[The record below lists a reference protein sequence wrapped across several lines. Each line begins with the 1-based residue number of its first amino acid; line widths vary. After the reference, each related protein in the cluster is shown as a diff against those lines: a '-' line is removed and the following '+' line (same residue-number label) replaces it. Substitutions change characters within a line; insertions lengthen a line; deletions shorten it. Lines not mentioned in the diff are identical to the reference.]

1 MLHRRSFVSLAAAS
15 ALARPALAQSARAK
29 TLRIV
34 PQAGLSALDPIWTGA
49 AVTQAHGYCVF
60 DTLYA
65 LDAHFVPMP
74 QMAAGH
80 SVSDDGLTWTITLR
94 DGLAFHDG
102 TPVRAADCVAS
113 LKRWAARDSFGQALA
128 AHVDAWRSVDDKT
141 FAIRLRQPF
150 PMMLYALG
158 KPATSVPFIMP
169 ERLAAIDPAKQ
180 ITEMVGSG
188 PYRFVAD
195 EFVAGSR
202 AVYAKFAGYVPRPE
216 APERTSGG
224 KVAHFERV
232 AWTAMPDSATALAA
246 LQAGEIDWWEQVLA
260 DALPLLKRER
270 GIRIADGDPSGY
282 IGILRFN
289 ASQPPF
295 DNVKLRAAI
304 LRAVNQA
311 DYMGAITDND
321 PSAYTLCH
329 SFIACGTPYGRPP
342 GNDRM
347 SDTPDLTAVRRAI
360 DASGY
365 RGEKIVILNP
375 TDYPTIRPM
384 GQITYD
390 TLAKLGLNV
399 DLVETDWGTLVQR
412 RASRETVERGGWSI
426 FHTWVQVVGSTAP
439 PAINYI
445 RGLGASGFA
454 GWYRSPPVEDLT
466 ARWLAATTE
475 ADRLGAA
482 AELQT
487 VLADEAPVVPLGVFR
502 IRTAYRS
509 DLAGIVGGSGPF
521 PWGVHR
527 G

>member
-1 MLHRRSFVSLAAAS
+1 MLHRRSFVTLAAAS
-15 ALARPALAQSARAK
+15 ALARPALARSSRAT
-29 TLRIV
+29 TLRVV
-34 PQAGLSALDPIWTGA
+34 PQAGLSSLDPIWTGA
-49 AVTQAHGYCVF
+49 AVTQGHGYCVF

-65 LDAHFVPMP
+65 LDANFAATP

-80 SVSDDGLTWTITLR
+80 RVSDDGLTWTVTLR

-113 LKRWAARDSFGQALA
+113 LKRWAARDSFGQVLA
-128 AHVDAWRSVDDKT
+128 SAVDAWRAEDDKT
-141 FAIRLRQPF
+141 FSIRTRQPF

-169 ERLAAIDPAKQ
+169 ERLAATDPGKQ

-202 AVYAKFAGYVPRPE
+202 AVYAKFQDYVPRRE
-216 APERTSGG
+216 APERTAGG

-232 AWTAMPDSATALAA
+232 EWTAMPDGATALAA
-246 LQAGEIDWWEQVLA
+246 LRTGEIDWWEQVLA
-260 DALPLLKRER
+260 DTIPLLKRDR
-270 GIRIADGDPSGY
+270 NVRIADGDPSGY
-282 IGILRFN
+282 VGILRFN
-289 ASQPPF
+289 SSQPPF
-295 DNVKLRAAI
+295 DNVRLRSAV

-311 DYMGAITDND
+311 DYMSAVTDND
-321 PSAYTLCH
+321 SGAYTLCH
-329 SFIACGTPYGRPP
+329 SFIPCGTPYGQPP

-347 SDTPDLTAVRRAI
+347 SDAPDLEAVRASI
-360 DASGY
+360 EASGY
-365 RGEKIVILNP
+365 KGERIVILNP

-390 TLAKLGLNV
+390 TLVKLGLNA

-412 RASRETVERGGWSI
+412 RANREAVEKGGWSI
-426 FHTWVQVVGSTAP
+426 FHTWVQAVGSTAP

-454 GWYRSPPVEDLT
+454 GWYRSRPVEELT
-466 ARWLAATTE
+466 ARWLAAATE
-475 ADRLGAA
+475 GDRLRAA
-482 AELQT
+482 AQLQT
-487 VLADEAPVVPLGVFR
+487 VLAEEAPVVPLGVFR
-502 IRTAYRS
+502 IRTAYRR
-509 DLAGIVGGSGPF
+509 DLAGIVEGSGPF
-521 PWGVHR
+521 PWGVR
-527 G
+527 RV

>member
-15 ALARPALAQSARAK
+15 VLATPALAQNSRAR
-29 TLRIV
+29 TLRIA
-34 PQAGLSALDPIWTGA
+34 PQAGLASLDPIWTGA
-49 AVTQAHGYCVF
+49 AVTQGHGYCVF

-65 LDAHFVPMP
+65 LDAGFVARP

-80 SVSDDGLTWTITLR
+80 RVSDDGLTWTVTLR

-102 TPVRAADCVAS
+102 TPVRAVDCVAS
-113 LKRWAARDSFGQALA
+113 LKRWAARDSFGQVLA
-128 AHVDAWRSVDDKT
+128 SRVDAWRVEDDAT
-141 FAIRLRQPF
+141 FSIRTKQPF

-169 ERLAAIDPAKQ
+169 ERLAATDPAKQ

-202 AVYAKFAGYVPRPE
+202 AVYAKFDGYVPRREP
-216 APERTSGG
+216 AVRTSGG

-232 AWTAMPDSATALAA
+232 EWTAMPDSSTALAA

-260 DALPLLKRER
+260 DTVPLLKRNPNV
-270 GIRIADGDPSGY
+270 RITDGDPSGY

-289 ASQPPF
+289 SSQPPF

-321 PSAYTLCH
+321 PGAYSLCH
-329 SFIACGTPYGRPP
+329 SFIPCGTPYGQPP
-342 GNDRM
+342 ANDRM
-347 SDTPDLTAVRRAI
+347 SDTPDLKAVRTLI
-360 DASGY
+360 EASGY

-384 GQITYD
+384 GQITHD
-390 TLAKLGLNV
+390 TLVKLGLNA
-399 DLVETDWGTLVQR
+399 DLVEVDWGTLVQR
-412 RASRETVERGGWSI
+412 RANRESVEKGGWSI
-426 FHTWVQVVGSTAP
+426 FHTWVQAVGSTAP

-454 GWYRSPPVEDLT
+454 GWYGSRPVEDLT
-466 ARWLAATTE
+466 TRWLAATTE
-475 ADRLGAA
+475 ADRLSVAG
-482 AELQT
+482 ELQRI
-487 VLADEAPVVPLGVFR
+487 LADEAPVVPLGLFR
-502 IRTAYRS
+502 IRTAHRS
-509 DLAGIVGGSGPF
+509 DIAGIVEGSGPF
-521 PWGVHR
+521 PWGVR
-527 G
+527 RV